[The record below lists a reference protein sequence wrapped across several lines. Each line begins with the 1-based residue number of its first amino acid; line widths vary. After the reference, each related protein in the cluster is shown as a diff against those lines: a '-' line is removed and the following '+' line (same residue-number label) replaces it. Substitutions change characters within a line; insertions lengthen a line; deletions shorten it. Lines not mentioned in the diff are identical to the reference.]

1 MFTTKKNFQQRLS
14 EAKSIFSKALAD
26 AEQINFEIQEGI
38 NERVA
43 QVKALEQEIIELENT
58 QEESVEFITND
69 SLHYLVNHLTM

>member
-38 NERVA
+38 NEKVA
-43 QVKALEQEIIELENT
+43 QVKALEQEISELEAT
-58 QEESVEFITND
+58 QEDTIDFINK
-69 SLHYLVNHLTM
+69 LNQFV

>member
-14 EAKSIFSKALAD
+14 EAKAIFSKALAD

-58 QEESVEFITND
+58 QEESVEFINK
-69 SLHYLVNHLTM
+69 LNQFV

>member
-58 QEESVEFITND
+58 QEESVEFINK
-69 SLHYLVNHLTM
+69 LNQFV